1 VEHCLGKINPI
12 DRLLRR
18 VDYKQENLL
27 LTCLLLTLQ
36 NKLLLRIKYSREGE
50 SINKP
55 SLLSAYKTY
64 IANIYSTRK
73 VFTTSAIGCIPCVLR
88 LLARVLVSS
97 KPAIVEPTLILK
109 IG

>member
-1 VEHCLGKINPI
+1 
-12 DRLLRR
+12 
-18 VDYKQENLL
+18 
-27 LTCLLLTLQ
+27 LLTLQ

-55 SLLSAYKTY
+55 SLLSACKTY

-73 VFTTSAIGCIPCVLR
+73 VPTTSAIGCTLCVLY

-97 KPAIVEPTLILK
+97 KPIIVEPTLILK